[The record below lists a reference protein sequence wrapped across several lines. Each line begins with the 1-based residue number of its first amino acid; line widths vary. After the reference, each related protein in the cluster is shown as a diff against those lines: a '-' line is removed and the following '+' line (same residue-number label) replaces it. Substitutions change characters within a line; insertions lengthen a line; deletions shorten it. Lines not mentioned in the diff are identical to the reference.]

1 MPILFAMRVD
11 IFSIAENRKYT
22 FFMYSKGKEFLN
34 PKKISQSICS
44 LYQIQKRN
52 RGRDFSG
59 KRNHAGK
66 SLPGVHA
73 GSGSGKTPGAGAAA
87 L

>member
-44 LYQIQKRN
+44 LY
-52 RGRDFSG
+52 
-59 KRNHAGK
+59 AG
-66 SLPGVHA
+66 
-73 GSGSGKTPGAGAAA
+73 
-87 L
+87 